1 MGKNIAELIRE
12 IAADGAE
19 IYSALVRIDAVD
31 DQAMTCDCTPLDG
44 DAELFDVRLMPQA
57 GNGVRVIP
65 AVGSVGIV
73 TFLSKDTAYLAMAS
87 EIDRVQVKIG
97 DTDVDVTADGVV
109 INGGTL
115 GGMVKIAELE
125 ENLNSLKSFVEAMHA
140 ALPGAFI
147 AVKAGAAADGPAGGA
162 TYANAM
168 SGKAIV
174 LKAMND
180 DKVKH

>member
-19 IYSALVRIDAVD
+19 VYSALVRVDAVD
-31 DQAMTCDCTPLDG
+31 DQVMTCDCSPLDG

-65 AVGSVGIV
+65 TVGSVGIV

-87 EIDRVQVKIG
+87 EVDRVQVKTG
-97 DTDVDVTADGVV
+97 DTDVDITAAGVV
-109 INGGTL
+109 INGGKL
-115 GGMVKIAELE
+115 GGMVKIVELE
-125 ENLNSLKSFVEAMHA
+125 ENLSSLKAFVEAMHS
-140 ALPGAFI
+140 ALPEAFT
-147 AVKAGAAADGPAGGA
+147 AVKAGTAADGPAGGVS
-162 TYANAM
+162 YAKAM
-168 SGKAIV
+168 SGRTIV
-174 LKAMND
+174 LKGMND